1 MMRSILLAATLALG
15 LAACD
20 EAGQS
25 DTMRLTGTSWIAET
39 INGKPVIEPGGVTLT
54 FSDERVTGRSGC
66 NTYFGAAEHENGAL
80 KVGSIGATKMACLR
94 DGLMQ
99 QESEYLNTLQAAQNY
114 AVQSDRLTLTAPAG
128 GVLVFTATSGPPPAA
143 S

>member
-1 MMRSILLAATLALG
+1 MLRSILLATTMALA

-20 EAGQS
+20 EAGQEDRVS
-25 DTMRLTGTSWIAET
+25 LTGTAWIAQS

-66 NTYFGAAEHENGAL
+66 NTYFGAAEHKNGTL
-80 KVGSIGATKMACLR
+80 KIGSIGATKMACLR

-99 QESEYLNTLQAAQNY
+99 QESEFLNTLQAAQNY
-114 AVQSDRLTLTAPAG
+114 AVESDRLTLTGPAG
-128 GVLVFTATSGPPPAA
+128 GVLVFNGAPAQ
-143 S
+143 